1 MFPNI
6 HHLLQ
11 IVCTIPVT
19 SCECEHS
26 VSVLRHLKTYLRSK
40 VTQERLSGL
49 ALMHIN
55 YGIELDYEAI
65 IAHKHPRR
73 MVLGDILQD

>member
-1 MFPNI
+1 M
-6 HHLLQ
+6 
-11 IVCTIPVT
+11 T

-26 VSVLRHLKTYLRSK
+26 VSVLRRLKTYLRSK
-40 VTQERLSGL
+40 MTQERLSGL

-65 IAHKHPRR
+65 INIFAHKHPRR